1 MVETIKILNL
11 MPPIKWDLNKIKCGL
26 EEFYKLNKRYP
37 SALEIDGYPPLPS
50 SRQIQRRF
58 GGLKELRKLLGLPD
72 GDLDHTKGKIR
83 SNVAKIIGERGK
95 SFEKEIYAFLV
106 NKFGEIFVHQQKP
119 FNNYKSRADFFI
131 FAKDYKFGIDVFYPK
146 DLHSFVCCVNIK
158 EKIYINPDFDMI
170 FLSINPDINQSLI
183 NAFIDR
189 RRNNTL
195 HKVMDF
201 DEFKKYINTITPLRL
216 L

>member
-1 MVETIKILNL
+1 
-11 MPPIKWDLNKIKCGL
+11 MPTIKWDLNKIRYGL

-37 SALEIDGYPPLPS
+37 LALEIDRYPLLPS
-50 SRQIQRRF
+50 SRQVQRKF
-58 GGLKELRKLLGLPD
+58 GGLKELRRFLGLPEE
-72 GDLDHTKGKIR
+72 DLDYTKGKIR

-95 SFEKEIYAFLV
+95 NFEKEIYALLV
-106 NKFGEIFVHQQKP
+106 TKFGEIFVHQQKP

-131 FAKDYKFGIDVFYPK
+131 YAKDYKFGIDVFYPK

-158 EKIYINPDFDMI
+158 EKTYTNHDFDMI

-183 NAFIDR
+183 NKFINR
-189 RRNNTL
+189 RRKITS